1 MTDNRGAQALRK
13 VLETTKQAELAQKAG
28 LSQSHISRLAGGEKP
43 PKLLEDA
50 LALRDAA
57 GIDPDWWHQEPVRD
71 AGEPAA

>member
-1 MTDNRGAQALRK
+1 MADNRGAQALRK
-13 VLETTKQAELAQKAG
+13 RLADEKSQTALAERAG
-28 LSQSHISRLAGGEKP
+28 LSQSHISRLAAGGV

-57 GIDPDWWHQEPVRD
+57 GIDPDWWHEEALVE